1 MLHGSLHQ
9 AGLSRAIVHEAFHI
23 PGLHRLGF
31 AIDVNCRHAAFDAAD
46 WATIQIMLLDAQ
58 DSQLVL
64 VDYQTRL
71 MPAIFEGPLVV
82 ANALRLARI
91 AQLMKVPLWATAQNP
106 AKLGDTMPELDT
118 VIKESGGR
126 TLAKMS
132 FGACAAGLVDVLRPP
147 ERKPAGGNAR
157 SVPKHLQNTTQ
168 QSAAERNNILVA
180 GCETHVCLLQT
191 ALELLEQEFDVWV
204 VTDACGSRTERN
216 RDAAFDRL
224 AGNGAELVTT
234 EMVAFEWLRSAEH
247 PFFKQV
253 QALIK

>member
-1 MLHGSLHQ
+1 
-9 AGLSRAIVHEAFHI
+9 
-23 PGLHRLGF
+23 
-31 AIDVNCRHAAFDAAD
+31 
-46 WATIQIMLLDAQ
+46 MLLDAP

-71 MPAIFEGPLVV
+71 MPAIFEGPLVL
-82 ANALRLARI
+82 ANAVRLARM
-91 AQLMKVPLWATAQNP
+91 AQLLDVPLRATEQNP
-106 AKLGDTMPELDT
+106 AKLGANMPELGALIT
-118 VIKESGGR
+118 QCGGR

-132 FGACAAGLVDVLRPP
+132 FGACAGGLADWLRPP
-147 ERKPAGGNAR
+147 QRKPAGAGNTR
-157 SVPKHLQNTTQ
+157 SLPKHLQKAVP
-168 QSAAERNNILVA
+168 AAAPERNSIVIA
-180 GCETHVCLLQT
+180 GCEAHVCLMQT

-247 PFFKQV
+247 ALFKQV
-253 QALIK
+253 QALIR